1 MDTFKINNFSYD
13 RKTNI
18 TNLTCSIGKN
28 TKAFQTDTLGS
39 GEKIYK
45 LSFPSNP
52 LLEVDFLEAHE
63 KHCDAFLVRLSK
75 IIMNQEY
82 DFKTLNNLKQF
93 YYEISKAEST
103 LQFE

>member
-18 TNLTCSIGKN
+18 TNLTCSIGEKN
-28 TKAFQTDTLGS
+28 
-39 GEKIYK
+39 YK

-52 LLEVDFLEAHE
+52 LLEVDILESHE
-63 KHCDAFLVRLSK
+63 KRYDEFIVRLSK

-82 DFKTLNNLKQF
+82 DFKTLNILKQF
-93 YYEISKAEST
+93 YHEINNQISVYN
-103 LQFE
+103 

>member
-1 MDTFKINNFSYD
+1 MDTFKIINFSYD

-18 TNLTCSIGKN
+18 TNLTCSITEKN
-28 TKAFQTDTLGS
+28 
-39 GEKIYK
+39 YK

-63 KHCDAFLVRLSK
+63 KPYDAFLVKIRK

-93 YYEISKAEST
+93 YHEISRTGITILPSD
-103 LQFE
+103 FI